1 MCYNKRMKKEDLIK
15 LLRNPMQ
22 YRKEKQEPSKET
34 GAAAAAGLLAGMKP
48 QDKVLLGVAA
58 GVGVLVLLTILVMTS
73 AKNRAENL
81 TASLDPEQIKGL
93 SVETTEFNPNTGVT
107 YVQVREGQNR
117 SVTVD
122 ELGTT
127 LPIISRYNYKSFTP
141 DNYKVIGA
149 APWALTTNFASN
161 LNDPD
166 LMRYLLSNNDMIQ
179 AFLAREDV
187 APLLEDPQLL
197 LALTQDM
204 ATMRDFFDSDT
215 VKAVLANQKMLR
227 TVAGSRFMSYLLISK
242 AAKYFR
248 DRPQEAAAIIAANP
262 YLKELQENPNV
273 QIAVKENPYLKNIS
287 SVLLAPAAPA
297 APAAKNTRNSRR
309 AKK

>member
-1 MCYNKRMKKEDLIK
+1 
-15 LLRNPMQ
+15 MQ
-22 YRKEKQEPSKET
+22 YRKEKREPSQET
-34 GAAAAAGLLAGMKP
+34 GAAAAAGLLAGMKL

-93 SVETTEFNPNTGVT
+93 SVETAEFNPNTGVT

-204 ATMRDFFDSDT
+204 VTMRDFFDSDT

-273 QIAVKENPYLKNIS
+273 QIVCWGMPGRGNRLTRRFPVGQKNNL
-287 SVLLAPAAPA
+287 V
-297 APAAKNTRNSRR
+297 RR
-309 AKK
+309 AANVI

>member
-1 MCYNKRMKKEDLIK
+1 MCYNKRMKTERLMK
-15 LLRNPMQ
+15 LLRNPAQ
-22 YRKEKQEPSKET
+22 FRKENQAAQQK
-34 GAAAAAGLLAGMKP
+34 AAAPAPAAMRL
-48 QDKVLLGVAA
+48 QDKLLLGVAA
-58 GVGVLVLLTILVMTS
+58 GVVLLVLLTLLVISSM
-73 AKNRAENL
+73 KNRAENL

-141 DNYKVIGA
+141 QNYKVIGA
-149 APWALTTNFASN
+149 APWALTTNFSSN

-187 APLLEDPQLL
+187 APLLNDPQLL
-197 LALTQDM
+197 LALTQDT
-204 ATMRDFFDSDT
+204 AAMREFFDSDT
-215 VKAVLANQKMLR
+215 VKAVLANQRMLR
-227 TVAGSRFMSYLLISK
+227 TLAGSRFMSYLLISK
-242 AAKYFR
+242 SGKYFR
-248 DRPQEAAAIIAANP
+248 DRPQETAGIIAANP

-273 QIAVKENPYLKNIS
+273 QIAVKENPYLKNIAS
-287 SVLLAPAAPA
+287 ILLGTAGAQKTA
-297 APAAKNTRNSRR
+297 NSRR
-309 AKK
+309 AQK